1 MIESS
6 RRLQTKLRLNYVQ
19 TSNKLRIKENK
30 QEKIKGKINMDLYRK
45 EEMKLFELVIL
56 KLFFFSSLCSK
67 RIMLTVEDRLLKE
80 KL

>member
-1 MIESS
+1 M
-6 RRLQTKLRLNYVQ
+6 
-19 TSNKLRIKENK
+19 KENK

-80 KL
+80 EL